1 MSIKHNKVRDFTAE
15 LLSECCNNLNRACV
29 TTTSRLKLYQRQE
42 FSQMKF
48 MSMLQ
53 GQVAYVSVR
62 VLNPRARVYLTQ
74 SLNTAPSKNEKTK
87 KRAYNRRVNSIY
99 QRNFTPFVFTC
110 FEDISHGCSTFDPQ
124 FQNRLLKKE
133 IYQLRKSRLG

>member
-1 MSIKHNKVRDFTAE
+1 MREVGSPHCRSKNIVSRWTHRLPGSLNSRYKIPLKRIPSLCVCEAAFSLKHALSCPKTGFMSIKHNKVRDFTAE

-62 VLNPRARVYLTQ
+62 VLNPRARVYLT
-74 SLNTAPSKNEKTK
+74 
-87 KRAYNRRVNSIY
+87 
-99 QRNFTPFVFTC
+99 
-110 FEDISHGCSTFDPQ
+110 
-124 FQNRLLKKE
+124 
-133 IYQLRKSRLG
+133 